1 MVRQI
6 SLFIDLCTQLK
17 KSEEILSSSSIAV
30 NVGSSEVKLP
40 FKLLLTRLR
49 STLDLEIEGKKVTIS
64 SRSEPLAIAK
74 MLMEQE
80 ACTTT
85 L

>member
-49 STLDLEIEGKKVTIS
+49 STLDLEIEGSKVTIS
-64 SRSEPLAIAK
+64 SRAEPLAIAK
-74 MLMEQE
+74 TLLEQE
-80 ACTTT
+80 TCTAT